1 MSSHLPKSLLISS
14 LGISVSSALIP
25 IVARSQSKPPKSEET
40 LPKTVGGVALPDPNA
55 INKKIQKDYPAELFD
70 DPAYTKKGAELNGST
85 STNSAITTTTKDGST
100 AVVGNS
106 NFTFVLS
113 TPLVIAIVAVVG
125 GLALFPVVHLLLN
138 SKKMLEFKRNSVWS
152 KLTDKFQKPRILESD
167 EFLHQR
173 NLDQLITIGNQAEN
187 VHGEKFGNSEFTA
200 FIKIKSYI
208 NRSIGEYTG
217 LDDILAMLNAAIGA
231 QNSFLTIEGGE
242 SRHCSSTQQQ
252 LYKLVNK
259 MLTEELDASDF
270 TQQVNQKLAELLPQ
284 LKTEEGK
291 IALQAYATEV
301 SKVAQTPL
309 GLKLLLLF
317 KRYQFDDFSV
327 LRSVNSTIS
336 ELKNEDLLNLDSLL
350 LLVMV
355 KYDVFEKLG
364 PIIGV
369 ADEYNRPETYAKILQ
384 YIGLKDKHEDAYQ
397 KFQAFLLLMKKWETY
412 CKTVTNVR
420 QKYDPQQYRLPK
432 SFSTLIPATELYEK
446 YKDSLP
452 LTTSV
457 PSKSTPVTKI
467 VPTLIVE
474 AEETEKALASVE

>member
-1 MSSHLPKSLLISS
+1 MSSHLPKSVLISS
-14 LGISVSSALIP
+14 VGIALSSALIP
-25 IVARSQSKPPKSEET
+25 TIARSQSKPAKSEST
-40 LPKTVGGVALPDPNA
+40 PPRTVGGVVLPDPSA
-55 INKKIQKDYPAELFD
+55 INKKIQQDYPAELFD
-70 DPAYTKKGAELNGST
+70 DPEYTKKGVELNGST
-85 STNSAITTTTKDGST
+85 STNPTTTTTGNGST
-100 AVVGNS
+100 TAVGSS
-106 NFTFVLS
+106 NVTFVLS
-113 TPLVIAIVAVVG
+113 TPLVIATIVVVG

-138 SKKMLEFKRNSVWS
+138 SKKMLEFKRDSFWS

-187 VHGEKFGNSEFTA
+187 IHAEKFGNSEFTA
-200 FIKIKSYI
+200 FVKIKSYI
-208 NRSIGEYTG
+208 NRSMGEYTG
-217 LDDILAMLNAAIGA
+217 LDDILDMLNAAIGA

-259 MLTEELDASDF
+259 LLNEELDASDF

-301 SKVAQTPL
+301 GKVAQTPL

-327 LRSVNSTIS
+327 LRGVNNTIS

-369 ADEYNRPETYAKILQ
+369 SDEYNRPETYAKMLQ

-412 CKTVTNVR
+412 CKTVANVR

-432 SFSTLIPATELYEK
+432 SFATVIPATELYEK

-452 LTTSV
+452 LITSV
-457 PSKSTPVTKI
+457 PSKSTATATVA
-467 VPTLIVE
+467 PTVVVQ
-474 AEETEKALASVE
+474 AEETEKALVSVE